1 VDNLN
6 KKGLNKGTRYCFCS
20 ENESIS
26 HLFFECVV
34 AKVIWSHVSKFLG
47 FEIEGVITL
56 YVASKWLHK
65 DKFYSVN
72 TMPVVVLRSIWLVR
86 SNFVFHKHV
95 WVDVRCTWR
104 MILRVSTEWE
114 IICKESKTVEMQKW
128 LCVFGDAG
136 PGAAE
141 NRKRLKLSKGIT
153 PAGLMGAAMLVDG

>member
-56 YVASKWLHK
+56 YVASKCEGPEK
-65 DKFYSVN
+65 ATRGGVNESQSKFLTEFGLCPKINPKPFS
-72 TMPVVVLRSIWLVR
+72 
-86 SNFVFHKHV
+86 SNP
-95 WVDVRCTWR
+95 
-104 MILRVSTEWE
+104 I
-114 IICKESKTVEMQKW
+114 KT
-128 LCVFGDAG
+128 A
-136 PGAAE
+136 
-141 NRKRLKLSKGIT
+141 
-153 PAGLMGAAMLVDG
+153 